1 MTRRPEKPR
10 QGGLFHQSG
19 EAPERS
25 AARWLER
32 VRAEFSVFASDEGVS
47 EIRMLNGVEKPR
59 AAPRGSGGSAGLIRR
74 ASEQIEEYLEG
85 ARRRFELK
93 TDLSSLTPFMA
104 QVLGRTAEIPYGET
118 RSYGWVAKRI
128 GKPGASRAVG
138 QALHGNPV
146 PLVVP

>member
-1 MTRRPEKPR
+1 MARRPEEPR
-10 QGGLFHQSG
+10 RGGLFHPSG
-19 EAPERS
+19 EAPENL

-32 VRAEFSVFASDEGVS
+32 VRAEFSVFASDKGVS

-59 AAPRGSGGSAGLIRR
+59 AAPHGSGEAAPLIRR

-85 ARRRFELK
+85 ARRRFDLK

-104 QVLGRTAEIPYGET
+104 EVLGRTAEIPYGET

-128 GKPGASRAVG
+128 GRPGASRAVG